1 MAKQH
6 NQPYRLEERKNN
18 KFYLIKSIRYMIIKI
33 FCAKIVQLY
42 KNALDNLQQMLHNVF
57 IKGSQRGKP

>member
-1 MAKQH
+1 
-6 NQPYRLEERKNN
+6 
-18 KFYLIKSIRYMIIKI
+18 MIIKI

-42 KNALDNLQQMLHNVF
+42 KNALDKLQQMLHNVF